1 MPECPPSG
9 AEGEGERRNSGTWAE
24 VKTFARD
31 VAKAMQQAEPKRLTA
46 TLSKKARNGRIF
58 IDYLRNA
65 AAPLLSLPDF

>member
-1 MPECPPSG
+1 ME
-9 AEGEGERRNSGTWAE
+9 
-24 VKTFARD
+24 
-31 VAKAMQQAEPKRLTA
+31 QAEPKRFTA